1 MKEVLAYY
9 SKEPYS
15 AGQIKGIVSEKDK
28 LLFKISHI
36 RTGEMHYVNKDELYY
51 NPNYACLMYD
61 KKEEI

>member
-1 MKEVLAYY
+1 MKEVLIYY

-36 RTGEMHYVNKDELYY
+36 RTGEIHYVDKDELYY
-51 NPNYACLMYD
+51 SPNHTCLMYD

>member
-1 MKEVLAYY
+1 MKDVSAYY

-15 AGQIKGIVSEKDK
+15 AGQIKGIISEKNK

-36 RTGEMHYVNKDELYY
+36 RTGEIHYVDKDELYY
-51 NPNYACLMYD
+51 NPSYACLMYD

>member
-1 MKEVLAYY
+1 MKEILIYY

-36 RTGEMHYVNKDELYY
+36 RAGEIHYVDKDELYY
-51 NPNYACLMYD
+51 SPNHACLMYD